1 MNLTCEQFVELAQKY
16 NVIPLFDTLP
26 ADLDTPVSA
35 FLKIRTRKY
44 DFLLES
50 VIGGEKW
57 GRYSFLG
64 TAPRKVFLLKNDA
77 FEVIDDDGETSLITF
92 SGNPLH
98 VLRDEFSD
106 LCVYSEPHLP
116 RFFGGF
122 VGFFGYDMVRAF
134 DGINLNKP
142 KTLDLPDLA
151 FMMTDTVVI
160 FDGFEQV
167 MKIVNAVVIPEA
179 LKKQPLE
186 LAVLYD
192 TACDKIAATRSQ
204 LLKPLVSEE
213 SAESFDGTHPGA
225 LSFTSPV
232 SEDEFCRR
240 VEKAKTYIEAGDI
253 FQVVLSLRFELASDD
268 INMLKVYRALRR
280 INPSPYMYYLHLD
293 DTIITGASPE
303 ILTRIEDG
311 KITVRP
317 IAGTRPRGLDD
328 VEDKKLEEEL
338 LHDPKENAEHIM
350 LVDLG
355 RNDVGRVA
363 KTGTVKVEEAGVV
376 ERYSHVMH
384 LVSHVTG
391 ELASDKDCFDAIAA
405 TFPAGTLSGAPKIRA
420 MEIIE
425 ELESEARG
433 VYGGAV
439 GYISFTG
446 NADLAI
452 GIRTAIQQG
461 DRTVVQAGA
470 GIVYNSIPK
479 MEYQECVNKAKAVIK
494 AISDS

>member
-1 MNLTCEQFVELAQKY
+1 MNLTCEQFTELAQKY

-35 FLKIRTRKY
+35 FLKIRTRQY

-50 VIGGEKW
+50 VMGGEKW

-64 TAPRKVFLLKNDA
+64 TAPRKVFTLKNNA
-77 FEVIDDDGETSLITF
+77 FEVIDDDGEISLITF

-106 LCVYSEPHLP
+106 LCVYSDPGLP

-134 DGINLNKP
+134 DGINLNNP

-160 FDGFEQV
+160 FDSFEQV
-167 MKIVNAVVIPEA
+167 MKVVNAVFIPE
-179 LKKQPLE
+179 E
-186 LAVLYD
+186 LRRKPTEWAALYD
-192 TACDKIAATRSQ
+192 TACDKIALTRHQ
-204 LLKPLVSEE
+204 LLKPLIHEE
-213 SAESFDGTHPGA
+213 TAGETCPTTF
-225 LSFTSPV
+225 SFTSSV

-240 VEKAKTYIEAGDI
+240 VAKAKTYIEAGDI
-253 FQVVLSLRFELASDD
+253 FQVVLSLKFELENDD

-280 INPSPYMYYLHLD
+280 INPSPYMYYLHMG

-317 IAGTRPRGLDD
+317 IAGTRPRGLTD

-338 LHDPKENAEHIM
+338 LKDPKENAEHIM

-363 KTGTVKVEEAGVV
+363 KTGTVKVEEKGVV

-391 ELASDKDCFDAIAA
+391 ELTADKDCFDAIAA

-452 GIRTAIQQG
+452 AIRTAVQQG
-461 DRTVVQAGA
+461 QRTVVQAGA

-494 AISDS
+494 AISGL